1 MSLRLAQILLNIA
14 SQNVIK
20 IEIQVADKPWKDA
33 WPHNDKIWKLK
44 YNISIILVISWK
56 LKILSVG
63 KDRVRGTLT

>member
-14 SQNVIK
+14 SQNVVK

-33 WPHNDKIWKLK
+33 WPHNDILKLK

-56 LKILSVG
+56 LKILRVG